1 MPNEPKSSVPPL
13 GGWLRLFCSILIV
26 VTVLGAPLEFL
37 MVAYYDSWLLRLIG
51 GRDWPGYAQIVLL
64 PLLFVLSLYR
74 IVTSILIMAKA
85 SHCIKN
91 AKHYLVVSPAIWIPV
106 VLSLDYP
113 PYPFY
118 VYLGATTLFGAYSA
132 VWYLYLLKSRRVSA
146 LVAALAKRRAARAG
160 R

>member
-1 MPNEPKSSVPPL
+1 MPKEPTSHVPPL
-13 GGWLRLFCSILIV
+13 GGWLRLFCSMLIV
-26 VTVLGAPLEFL
+26 VTVLAAPFEFF

-51 GRDWPGYAQIVLL
+51 GRDWLGHAQIVLL
-64 PLLFVLSLYR
+64 PLLFGLGLYR

-85 SHCIKN
+85 TRCITN
-91 AKHYLVVSPAIWIPV
+91 AKRYLFVSPAIWIPV

-118 VYLGATTLFGAYSA
+118 VYLGATVLLGAYST
-132 VWYLYLLKSRRVSA
+132 VWYLYLLKSRRVGA
-146 LVAALAKRRAARAG
+146 LVAALEGRRAARAE